1 MIILD
6 TSVVVDAFASPFRS
20 LASVRA
26 AISAGERLAIPTL
39 VLYEWLR
46 GPRHAKELD
55 LQDML
60 LPASQ
65 AIEFGAT
72 EASIAANL
80 FRTLPSAKAR
90 AMDLAIASC
99 ALPRGAA
106 LWTLNL
112 RDFADIPGLEVS
124 TPA

>member
-1 MIILD
+1 MIIID
-6 TSVVVDAFASPFRS
+6 TSVLVDAFAPPFRS

-26 AISAGERLAIPTL
+26 AIAAEERLAIPTL

-46 GPRHAKELD
+46 GPRHAKELE
-55 LQDML
+55 LQDAL

-65 AIEFGAT
+65 AIEFGPI

-80 FRTLPSAKAR
+80 YRTLPGAKAR
-90 AMDLAIASC
+90 AMDLAIAAC
-99 ALPRGAA
+99 AIPRGAA

-124 TPA
+124 KPG